1 MWHKQKSKNPI
12 VRLALLLALTSTPVM
27 INFLKSDYVVAQS
40 ATETPSFGLPTAV
53 PQGTTIR
60 VDGST
65 SMSGANQA
73 LKQRFEKEYSGTNVE
88 LASNGTDDALKAL
101 QEGKIDIA
109 AIGRGLT
116 AEEEQQGLEQ
126 QRLRREKIAIVVGK
140 DNPFKGDLTNQQF
153 TRIYRGEITDW
164 SELGAPSGKIRV
176 VDRPD
181 ISDTRQAFRN
191 YPLFQGNLFKTGSN
205 AIQLVSDDPAEVVK
219 ELGNDGIGFV
229 LANQVS
235 KLDNVRILSMHKTL
249 PDDARYPY
257 SQPLVYVFR
266 RNPSEAVK
274 NFVGFATA
282 APGQEAL
289 QAAREQEAF
298 SVAQTVAQAIS
309 GDANTTATI
318 TPGAVTTPGNTQ
330 ATTDNTTNNN
340 STATGDVGNATNTST
355 SSSVNNNNQAFV
367 PGENAGVSTEAAEA
381 RTIPWWW
388 ILFPVGVL
396 GALLLW
402 WLLGRRRSQED
413 DTVARGVLPDNSPPP
428 FTPQTTSASSAVAEP
443 IATTPVEP
451 STSGMNTAGLGLGA
465 LGIAG
470 LGAAA
475 ASRNQQDTSEVES
488 SSELSL
494 DTPDLQQ
501 PDIPDTGLDLEAPAA
516 VVNSSYHSLPR
527 ISTPI
532 DEEIPPTQP
541 DNTAEVDN
549 VDHNVSAQELPSSST
564 SNWLGNFAL
573 GGAAAA
579 GAARIKSKLT
589 GKDVSESAVDE
600 TLPSDNSAV
609 VGDQAAEVEP
619 RTEYSQLPDVWQTPE
634 TEQPS
639 GLTEVSVND
648 ETLDN
653 SNLTEENQETL
664 PADLWGNPETEQS
677 TSFPTGVVAGGAAA
691 LGGIA
696 AVSSGLWNNQQTSD
710 DDNHN
715 LQVDQ
720 ETSPADL
727 WEEPQTEQSAS
738 FPTDVVEASVNDN
751 NIEESNITEVNQ
763 ETSPADL
770 WEEPQTEQST
780 SFPTDVAE
788 ASVNDNN
795 IEESNI
801 TEVNQETSPADLWEE
816 PQTEQSASFPTD
828 VVAASVNDNTIEE
841 SNITEVNQET
851 SPADLWEEPQTEQSA
866 SFPTDVAEA
875 SVNDNNIEESNITE
889 VNQETSPADLWEEP
903 QTEQSTSFPTDV
915 VAAGAAALGG
925 IAAVSSGLWN
935 NQETSENDNNNVEA
949 QVDQET
955 LPADLWEDS
964 QTEKPQTDQQENLP
978 NITDISDRDQ
988 EQLQVT
994 EEAQLSTPD
1003 LPEVRII
1010 GFNEQSADAQITP
1023 PQEQKRT
1030 DADGLPNVWIT
1041 QPTTP
1046 TETVSEEES
1055 QQPSEEQI
1063 TQFGIS
1069 SNSEDN
1075 PASAVAATVLGA
1087 GAFALGSQML
1097 DDNEESQEQ
1106 DENPAISEPSASQL
1120 SFSEDVALD
1129 RIADEAE
1136 VDVDVDTKMSS
1147 SEPDLDEA
1155 DTAWD
1160 RIYGIHH
1167 QGGTGVPGESN
1178 ILLASR
1184 TPKWAYASWNISAD
1198 SREAMQHLGATQL
1211 VLRLYDVT
1219 NVDLSY
1225 QDAKLVQQYEC
1236 ETTVSHR
1243 YVAIPN
1249 TDRDYIAEI
1258 GYLTKDKEWSLISR
1272 SPIVRVFSRPHKDF
1286 WFEADAELII
1296 HGATEPGSTVTIE
1309 GQNIKVKQDGT
1320 FHLRVPFT
1328 ESTINYLIT
1337 AVAPNSEEARTI
1349 HMQFSQKEPKNS

>member
-1 MWHKQKSKNPI
+1 
-12 VRLALLLALTSTPVM
+12 
-27 INFLKSDYVVAQS
+27 
-40 ATETPSFGLPTAV
+40 
-53 PQGTTIR
+53 
-60 VDGST
+60 
-65 SMSGANQA
+65 
-73 LKQRFEKEYSGTNVE
+73 
-88 LASNGTDDALKAL
+88 
-101 QEGKIDIA
+101 
-109 AIGRGLT
+109 
-116 AEEEQQGLEQ
+116 
-126 QRLRREKIAIVVGK
+126 
-140 DNPFKGDLTNQQF
+140 
-153 TRIYRGEITDW
+153 
-164 SELGAPSGKIRV
+164 
-176 VDRPD
+176 
-181 ISDTRQAFRN
+181 
-191 YPLFQGNLFKTGSN
+191 
-205 AIQLVSDDPAEVVK
+205 
-219 ELGNDGIGFV
+219 
-229 LANQVS
+229 
-235 KLDNVRILSMHKTL
+235 MHKTL

-282 APGQEAL
+282 TPGQEAL
-289 QAAREQEAF
+289 QTAREEEAF

-309 GDANTTATI
+309 GDANTTATT

-330 ATTDNTTNNN
+330 ATTDNTTDNN
-340 STATGDVGNATNTST
+340 STATEGVETATNTST
-355 SSSVNNNNQAFV
+355 SSSVNNDNQAFV
-367 PGENAGVSTEAAEA
+367 PGESAGVSTEVAEGK
-381 RTIPWWW
+381 TIPWWW
-388 ILFPVGVL
+388 ILFPAAVL
-396 GALLLW
+396 GALVLW

-413 DTVARGVLPDNSPPP
+413 DTVTRGVLPDDSPPP
-428 FTPQTTSASSAVAEP
+428 FTPQTTSASNAVGEP
-443 IATTPVEP
+443 VATTPVEP
-451 STSGMNTAGLGLGA
+451 GASGINTAGLGLGA

-475 ASRNQQDTSEVES
+475 ASRNQQDTSSVES
-488 SSELSL
+488 ASELSL
-494 DTPDLQQ
+494 DTPDFQQ

-532 DEEIPPTQP
+532 DEEIPPTEA
-541 DNTAEVDN
+541 DNTAEVDHNN
-549 VDHNVSAQELPSSST
+549 VENNVVPQEELPSSST

-600 TLPSDNSAV
+600 TLPADNSAV
-609 VGDQAAEVEP
+609 VGDEAAEVEP
-619 RTEYSQLPDVWQTPE
+619 KTGYSQLPDVWQTPE

-639 GLTEVSVND
+639 GVTEISVND

-653 SNLTEENQETL
+653 SNITEDEQEIS
-664 PADLWGNPETEQS
+664 PGDLWGNPETEQS

-696 AVSSGLWNNQQTSD
+696 AVSSGLWNNQ
-710 DDNHN
+710 
-715 LQVDQ
+715 
-720 ETSPADL
+720 
-727 WEEPQTEQSAS
+727 
-738 FPTDVVEASVNDN
+738 
-751 NIEESNITEVNQ
+751 
-763 ETSPADL
+763 
-770 WEEPQTEQST
+770 
-780 SFPTDVAE
+780 
-788 ASVNDNN
+788 
-795 IEESNI
+795 
-801 TEVNQETSPADLWEE
+801 
-816 PQTEQSASFPTD
+816 
-828 VVAASVNDNTIEE
+828 
-841 SNITEVNQET
+841 
-851 SPADLWEEPQTEQSA
+851 
-866 SFPTDVAEA
+866 
-875 SVNDNNIEESNITE
+875 
-889 VNQETSPADLWEEP
+889 
-903 QTEQSTSFPTDV
+903 
-915 VAAGAAALGG
+915 
-925 IAAVSSGLWN
+925 
-935 NQETSENDNNNVEA
+935 ETSENDNNNVEA
-949 QVDQET
+949 QVDQQT
-955 LPADLWEDS
+955 SPADLWEDS
-964 QTEKPQTDQQENLP
+964 QTEKPQTEQQENLP
-978 NITDISDRDQ
+978 NITDISDQ
-988 EQLQVT
+988 EQPQIT

-1030 DADGLPNVWIT
+1030 DADGLPNVWVT

-1046 TETVSEEES
+1046 TETVSEEQS
-1055 QQPSEEQI
+1055 QELA
-1063 TQFGIS
+1063 QFGIS

-1087 GAFALGSQML
+1087 GCICGLLLKCLMTMKNLKSK
-1097 DDNEESQEQ
+1097 

-1136 VDVDVDTKMSS
+1136 VDVDVDTQMSS

-1198 SREAMQHLGATQL
+1198 SREAMQNRGATQL

-1258 GYLTKDKEWSLISR
+1258 GYLTTDKEWSLISR

-1309 GQNIKVKQDGT
+1309 GENIKVKQDGT

>member
-1 MWHKQKSKNPI
+1 MWHKQKNKNPI

-40 ATETPSFGLPTAV
+40 TTETPSFGLPTAV

-65 SMSGANQA
+65 SMTRANQA
-73 LKQRFEKEYSGTNVE
+73 LKQRFEKEYAGTNVQ

-116 AEEEQQGLEQ
+116 PEEEQQGLEQ

-140 DNPFKGDLTNQQF
+140 NNPFKGDLTNQQF

-181 ISDTRQAFRN
+181 MSDTRQAFRN
-191 YPLFQGNLFKTGSN
+191 YPLFQGNSFKTGSN

-219 ELGNDGIGFV
+219 ELGNDGISFV

-282 APGQEAL
+282 TPGQEAL
-289 QAAREQEAF
+289 QTAREEEAF

-309 GDANTTATI
+309 GDANTTATT

-330 ATTDNTTNNN
+330 ATTDNTTDNN
-340 STATGDVGNATNTST
+340 STATEGVETATNTST
-355 SSSVNNNNQAFV
+355 SSSVNNDNQAFV
-367 PGENAGVSTEAAEA
+367 PGESAGVSTEVAEGK
-381 RTIPWWW
+381 TIPWWW
-388 ILFPVGVL
+388 ILFPAAVL
-396 GALLLW
+396 GALVLW

-413 DTVARGVLPDNSPPP
+413 DTVTRGVLPDDSPPP
-428 FTPQTTSASSAVAEP
+428 FTPQTTSASNAVGEP
-443 IATTPVEP
+443 VATTPVEP
-451 STSGMNTAGLGLGA
+451 GASGINTAGLGLGA

-475 ASRNQQDTSEVES
+475 ASRNQQDTSSVES
-488 SSELSL
+488 ASELSL
-494 DTPDLQQ
+494 DTPDFQQ

-532 DEEIPPTQP
+532 DEEIPPTEA
-541 DNTAEVDN
+541 DNNAEVDHNN
-549 VDHNVSAQELPSSST
+549 VENNVVPQEELPSSST

-600 TLPSDNSAV
+600 TLPADNSAV
-609 VGDQAAEVEP
+609 VGDEAAEVEP
-619 RTEYSQLPDVWQTPE
+619 KTGYSQLPDVWQTPE

-639 GLTEVSVND
+639 GVTEISVND

-653 SNLTEENQETL
+653 SNITEDEQEIS
-664 PADLWGNPETEQS
+664 PGDLWGNPETEQS

-696 AVSSGLWNNQQTSD
+696 AVSSGLWNNQETSEN
-710 DDNHN
+710 DNKN
-715 LQVDQ
+715 VEAEAEVDQ
-720 ETSPADL
+720 ETSPTDL
-727 WEEPQTEQSAS
+727 WAEPQTEQSAS
-738 FPTDVVEASVNDN
+738 LTTDV
-751 NIEESNITEVNQ
+751 TEV
-763 ETSPADL
+763 
-770 WEEPQTEQST
+770 
-780 SFPTDVAE
+780 
-788 ASVNDNN
+788 
-795 IEESNI
+795 
-801 TEVNQETSPADLWEE
+801 
-816 PQTEQSASFPTD
+816 
-828 VVAASVNDNTIEE
+828 SVNDNTIEE

-851 SPADLWEEPQTEQSA
+851 SPADLWAEPQTEQSA
-866 SFPTDVAEA
+866 SLTTDVAEA
-875 SVNDNNIEESNITE
+875 SVNDNNIEQSNITE
-889 VNQETSPADLWEEP
+889 ENQETLPTDLWAEP
-903 QTEQSTSFPTDV
+903 QTGQSASLTTGV
-915 VAAGAAALGG
+915 LAGGAAALGG

-935 NQETSENDNNNVEA
+935 NQETSENDNNNVEVEA
-949 QVDQET
+949 EVDQET
-955 LPADLWEDS
+955 SPTDLWEDS
-964 QTEKPQTDQQENLP
+964 QIEQQENLP
-978 NITDISDRDQ
+978 NITDISDQ
-988 EQLQVT
+988 EQPQIT

-1010 GFNEQSADAQITP
+1010 GFNEQSADTQITP

-1030 DADGLPNVWIT
+1030 DTDGLPNVWVT

-1046 TETVSEEES
+1046 TETVSEEQS
-1055 QQPSEEQI
+1055 QELA
-1063 TQFGIS
+1063 QFGIS

-1087 GAFALGSQML
+1087 GAFALSSQIL
-1097 DDNEESQEQ
+1097 DDNEESQQQ
-1106 DENPAISEPSASQL
+1106 DENTAISEPSASQL

-1136 VDVDVDTKMSS
+1136 VDVDVDTQMSS

-1198 SREAMQHLGATQL
+1198 SREAMQNRGATQL

-1309 GQNIKVKQDGT
+1309 GENIKVKQDGT